1 MDNFDDALKKVKS
14 IIKEIVLSHKNLKPA
29 FDIDFANM
37 KHEIIEKKLAKIQ
50 KQIAPQRLF
59 Y

>member
-1 MDNFDDALKKVKS
+1 MDNHDAAFKKLKNIVKD
-14 IIKEIVLSHKNLKPA
+14 IVASQKNLKPM

-37 KHEIIEKKLAKIQ
+37 KHPLLERKLAKICR
-50 KQIAPQRLF
+50 QIAPQRLF